1 MATKVT
7 ILGEQPIEQEKK
19 KIEFTHYLGHSH
31 GVPAVAD
38 LSTFSYPKKPT
49 DYFFIELVSRKYL
62 TINDVSYDLM
72 YAYTDT
78 TTRVGTLFLGHFN
91 DGIV

>member
-19 KIEFTHYLGHSH
+19 KIVFCRRVDVACGHISGVIGLKPHEFQN
-31 GVPAVAD
+31 
-38 LSTFSYPKKPT
+38 
-49 DYFFIELVSRKYL
+49 IELIRRKQ
-62 TINDVSYDLM
+62 TPRDYDIM
-72 YAYTDT
+72 FAYNKD
-78 TTRVGTLFLGHFN
+78 RRAGGIYLGHFN

>member
-19 KIEFTHYLGHSH
+19 KIEFVWRIDTSKAEKGA
-31 GVPAVAD
+31 VKNPPAQWGN
-38 LSTFSYPKKPT
+38 
-49 DYFFIELVSRKYL
+49 IELIKSKN
-62 TINDVSYDLM
+62 THFDFDVMLAYDDDRNCGVL
-72 YAYTDT
+72 Y
-78 TTRVGTLFLGHFN
+78 LGHFN